1 MEVIM
6 KKIAFIVI
14 MSFVLLTVS
23 NTILAKTDTDY
34 DNALKYYNSG
44 KYKEAVRIFKEY
56 IKKKPEPSAYY
67 RIGYALYELRK
78 FSEANEYFKQAY
90 LIDPNFSPELVAPAG
105 KSPEEAAK
113 IAGKH
118 VPSKKKPPVPVQTE
132 KQQETKPE
140 PFPEKQVTGEL
151 QAQKPHEPLVTPKQK
166 SAAPELPKVA
176 PQATQPPAGLPRF
189 PLSKDFMPEAAPG
202 ILTGLVAGFG
212 MILLV
217 LGIAFYVFFCLCFFI
232 IAKKLDIPSP
242 WIAFVPIIQI
252 WTFVRCAGKPW
263 WWILLLLIPLI
274 NIILII
280 YLYMCIAENLGKNK
294 WLGLIVL
301 IPYIGAL
308 ILLGLLA
315 FSKSEKPGRA
325 IESTTPA

>member
-14 MSFVLLTVS
+14 MSFVLLAVS
-23 NTILAKTDTDY
+23 DTILAKTVTAKTDTDY
-34 DNALKYYNSG
+34 DNALKYYNSK
-44 KYKEAVRIFKEY
+44 KYKEAVRIFKEH
-56 IKKKPEPSAYY
+56 IKKKPDPSAYY

-78 FSEANEYFKQAY
+78 YDEATEYFKAAY
-90 LIDPNFSPELVAPAG
+90 LIDPTFSPELIGYTQKYPEG
-105 KSPEEAAK
+105 KIKEAAK
-113 IAGKH
+113 PSGEEVTPGKKPH
-118 VPSKKKPPVPVQTE
+118 VPAVTE
-132 KQQETKPE
+132 KQPSTEAQPPKTQEPVVTPETKSVLPE
-140 PFPEKQVTGEL
+140 P
-151 QAQKPHEPLVTPKQK
+151 
-166 SAAPELPKVA
+166 PKVE
-176 PQATQPPAGLPRF
+176 PQATQPPAGLPQF

-217 LGIAFYVFFCLCFFI
+217 LGIAFYVFSCLCFFI
-232 IAKKLDIPSP
+232 IAKKLDVPSP

-263 WWILLLLIPLI
+263 WWILLLLIPFI

-280 YLYMCIAENLGKNK
+280 YLYMCIAENMGKNK

-301 IPYIGAL
+301 IPIGAL

>member
-14 MSFVLLTVS
+14 MSFVLLAVS
-23 NTILAKTDTDY
+23 DTILAKTDTAKTDSDY
-34 DNALKYYNSG
+34 DNALKYYNSK
-44 KYKEAVRIFKEY
+44 KYKEAVRIFKEH
-56 IKKKPEPSAYY
+56 IKKKPDPSAYY

-78 FSEANEYFKQAY
+78 YDEATEYFKAAY
-90 LIDPNFSPELVAPAG
+90 LIDPTFSPELIGYTQKYTEG
-105 KSPEEAAK
+105 KIKEAAK
-113 IAGKH
+113 PSGEEVTPGKKPH
-118 VPSKKKPPVPVQTE
+118 VPAV
-132 KQQETKPE
+132 
-140 PFPEKQVTGEL
+140 PEKQPSTE
-151 QAQKPHEPLVTPKQK
+151 AQPQKTQEPVVTPETK
-166 SAAPELPKVA
+166 SVLPEPPKVE
-176 PQATQPPAGLPRF
+176 PQATQPPAGLPQF

-212 MILLV
+212 MLLLV
-217 LGIAFYVFFCLCFFI
+217 LGVAVYLFFCLCFFI
-232 IAKKLDIPSP
+232 IAKKLDVPSP

-263 WWILLLLIPLI
+263 WWILLLLIPFI

-280 YLYMCIAENLGKNK
+280 YLYMCIAENMGKHK